1 MRPDCTPSSTSLET
15 LTIALAKSHL
25 NTSIYTSRDPVR
37 LSSLNDVSESL
48 SLGDERDRP
57 RSASSVSL
65 DSNRSGTPV
74 GRRKPPAP
82 PNKKFS
88 IASSTTSYSSDDR
101 STTPGLGTDDDLME
115 EGGKGVPTPII
126 EVNDVPV
133 APGWV
138 TFST

>member
-1 MRPDCTPSSTSLET
+1 MSLNI
-15 LTIALAKSHL
+15 LTTALANAHL
-25 NTSIYTSRDPVR
+25 NSSIYTSRDPVR

-48 SLGDERDRP
+48 TLGHERDRA
-57 RSASSVSL
+57 RSGSSVSL
-65 DSNRSGTPV
+65 DSNRAGTPV

-101 STTPGLGTDDDLME
+101 SATPGLGNDDDLME
-115 EGGKGVPTPII
+115 EGGKGVPTPIL